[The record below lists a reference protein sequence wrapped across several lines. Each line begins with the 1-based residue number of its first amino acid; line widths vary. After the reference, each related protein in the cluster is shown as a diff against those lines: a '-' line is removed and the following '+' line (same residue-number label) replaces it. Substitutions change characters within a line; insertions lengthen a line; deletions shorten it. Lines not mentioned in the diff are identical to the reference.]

1 MTTLHPTPEER
12 YEVAWA
18 LAKGEEL
25 RYTEAWLRDKSIGA
39 SPDRINFLQAAMI
52 AAIREA
58 EAAGE
63 AKSDDVLIRVLA
75 SLAAAISLL
84 ERMPKAKKAAPSDK
98 VFEQMLIDYRNALEA
113 GRTFIRAHTDKEN
126 SDD

>member
-1 MTTLHPTPEER
+1 MHSDYPHLYVREEM
-12 YEVAWA
+12 
-18 LAKGEEL
+18 
-25 RYTEAWLRDKSIGA
+25 S
-39 SPDRINFLQAAMI
+39 

-63 AKSDDVLIRVLA
+63 ARGDDVLIGALA

-98 VFEQMLIDYRNALEA
+98 MFEQMLTDYRNALEA
-113 GRTFIRAHTDKEN
+113 GRSFARARTNKES
-126 SDD
+126 SDV